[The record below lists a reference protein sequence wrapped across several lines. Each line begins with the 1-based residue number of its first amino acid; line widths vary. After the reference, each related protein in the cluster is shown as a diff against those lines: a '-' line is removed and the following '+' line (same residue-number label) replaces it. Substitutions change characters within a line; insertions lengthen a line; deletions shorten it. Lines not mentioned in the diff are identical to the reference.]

1 MNYFHC
7 LELEKQAE
15 PLQEYASIPGTNVR
29 VRLPTPLQDARAKLE
44 AMESHAKRLA
54 LSLECLLLSCKDI
67 AAVSKWWDS
76 SHVAL
81 TEYQA
86 AIDLLY
92 PPKLE
97 QAEPVAVQPEPVA
110 ADCTPN
116 HFCGY
121 RWIHKPIGEICN
133 RCGHAGSNNPSF

>member
-1 MNYFHC
+1 MQQCRCEHW
-7 LELEKQAE
+7 
-15 PLQEYASIPGTNVR
+15 QECPVCAPHRFDKDGKK
-29 VRLPTPLQDARAKLE
+29 LPPEPTPLQDARAKLE

-86 AIDLLY
+86 AIDRLY
-92 PPKLE
+92 PPKSVGWVE
-97 QAEPVAVQPEPVA
+97 T
-110 ADCTPN
+110 CN
-116 HFCGY
+116 CRFCGAAAAI
-121 RWIHKPIGEICN
+121 RARGKE
-133 RCGHAGSNNPSF
+133 